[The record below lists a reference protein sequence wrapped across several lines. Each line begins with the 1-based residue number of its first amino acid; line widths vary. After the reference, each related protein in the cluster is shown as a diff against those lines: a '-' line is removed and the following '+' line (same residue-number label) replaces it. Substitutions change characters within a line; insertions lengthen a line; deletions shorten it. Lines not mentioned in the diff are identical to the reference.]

1 MAEKFRFGLDKLL
14 EMRVEKEEENKRLF
28 TESQRE
34 KRKIENQLD
43 DLKDNYNK
51 YKGINGNEDVVYQ
64 KLKKYYLQG
73 LQGGIQTTEKKLTQ
87 KIKEVD
93 TRRQEL
99 TESQIKRKTVETLKD
114 KKYAAYVKEQNR
126 VEQINIDE
134 LALYAYMRN
143 HNSKL

>member
-34 KRKIENQLD
+34 KRNIENHLD